1 MKMMSLLEGGPR
13 LPLPEAMF
21 NVRVGLNRLAVSQLA
36 HMQYVHMLAGN
47 DTLVAEDE
55 PETSQLE
62 L

>member
-1 MKMMSLLEGGPR
+1 
-13 LPLPEAMF
+13 MF
-21 NVRVGLNRLAVSQLA
+21 NIRVGLNRLAVSQLA
-36 HMQYVHMLAGN
+36 HMQYIHMLAGN